1 MSESLNSRPEQ
12 ERLLRKLESIVDL
25 SAEER
30 QGLLALPITVKSL
43 DADRDI
49 VRERDRPAECAL
61 VLEGFVCR
69 YKLIADGKR
78 QITGFYLPGDI
89 PDLQSLY
96 VEVMDHSLGTL
107 TATRVALIPHDSVR
121 SLLRRHPESR
131 RGVLA

>member
-49 VRERDRPAECAL
+49 VRERDRPTECAL

-78 QITGFYLPGDI
+78 
-89 PDLQSLY
+89 
-96 VEVMDHSLGTL
+96 
-107 TATRVALIPHDSVR
+107 
-121 SLLRRHPESR
+121 HP
-131 RGVLA
+131 